1 MNDLAEYIELIV
13 EPTWEEYRKNS
24 GSARLAYLTCVV
36 AYHAVDRAAYPD
48 EEPSEL
54 AEKWAAES
62 KPFMLVAEVAMH
74 LKHGTRRWVKKAKE
88 QDPDALL
95 ITLPLGLQGGLAGLE
110 TRNLFFQ
117 IRDTIIFLRTKVAGA
132 VE

>member
-1 MNDLAEYIELIV
+1 MNDLAEYMELIV
-13 EPTWEEYRKNS
+13 EPTWDECRKNS

-48 EEPSEL
+48 QEPTEL

-74 LKHGTRRWVKKAKE
+74 LKHGTRRWVQKARAKN
-88 QDPDALL
+88 PDALL
-95 ITLPLGLQGGLAGLE
+95 ITFPLGLQGKLSGLE

-117 IRDTIIFLRTKVAGA
+117 IRDTIIFLRTKVPAS
-132 VE
+132 